1 VAIPKRHPRRADK
14 GFSLLE
20 ILAAVA
26 IGAIA
31 TAFAA
36 VQVAT
41 AVKTQHENGAVQ
53 LVQNQ
58 LRTIH
63 QRAID
68 TRSEYVVTFS
78 APGTIAIQFLQN
90 GSLLNYGTVN
100 LPGDEQFLLVS
111 GVPRPPKTP
120 DGFGSGASAID
131 FDQAW
136 GGGSNVLFFYPD
148 GTVLDGVGNPNNGVL
163 YIARTNDLYSSRAIT
178 LWGVT
183 GRIKTWKLVN
193 VGGVARWQ

>member
-1 VAIPKRHPRRADK
+1 LAIPKRHLRRANK

-26 IGAIA
+26 IGTVAS
-31 TAFAA
+31 AFAA

-41 AVKTQHENGAVQ
+41 AVKTQHENDAVQ

-100 LPGDEQFLLVS
+100 LPGDEQFLVVS

-120 DGFGSGASAID
+120 DGFGSGALAID

-163 YIARTNDLYSSRAIT
+163 YIGRINDLYSSRAIT

>member
-1 VAIPKRHPRRADK
+1 VGIPKRHLRRADK

-31 TAFAA
+31 TGFAA
-36 VQVAT
+36 VQVT
-41 AVKTQHENGAVQ
+41 TVVKTQHENDAVQ

-78 APGTIAIQFLQN
+78 APGGIAIQLLQN

-100 LPGDEQFLLVS
+100 LPGDEQFLVVS
-111 GVPRPPKTP
+111 GIPVAPKTP
-120 DGFGSGASAID
+120 DSFGNGSLAID

>member
-1 VAIPKRHPRRADK
+1 VALPKRHLRRSDK

-20 ILAAVA
+20 ILAALA
-26 IGAIA
+26 IGAVA

-36 VQVAT
+36 VQVT
-41 AVKTQHENGAVQ
+41 TLVKTQHENDAVQ

-100 LPGDEQFLLVS
+100 LPGDEQFLLIS
-111 GVPRPPKTP
+111 GVPLPPKTP
-120 DGFGSGASAID
+120 DGFGSGALAID

-163 YIARTNDLYSSRAIT
+163 YIAQTNDLYSSRAIT

-193 VGGVARWQ
+193 VGGVARWE